1 MTFCAKGNLTLAVL
15 VLTSA
20 AVWAKP
26 NVSDL
31 AYKCNSLGKQ
41 KACRELAKLAERD
54 KDTSVR
60 IQAIGQLTDESVLTR
75 VVAHELFPAVRQ
87 AAEARLRAIHSAKTS
102 P

>member
-1 MTFCAKGNLTLAVL
+1 MTLCAKRNLTLAVL
-15 VLTSA
+15 VLTVP
-20 AVWAKP
+20 AVWARP

-54 KDTSVR
+54 KDTTVR
-60 IQAIGQLTDESVLTR
+60 IQAIGQLTDESVLAR
-75 VVAHELFPAVRQ
+75 VIEHELFPAVRQ
-87 AAEARLRAIHSAKTS
+87 AAEARLKAIRATKGN